1 MLRHWFATDMAR
13 RNVPPNVMMKQM
25 RHKNVQTTMAIY
37 SQVNNADLISSLP
50 IRFVKEESISN
61 VVSLF

>member
-1 MLRHWFATDMAR
+1 
-13 RNVPPNVMMKQM
+13 MMKQM

-50 IRFVKEESISN
+50 TRYMEEEAISN
-61 VVSLF
+61 VVNLF